1 MTFCDK
7 KAYIGNS
14 QHTRRWLN
22 SMQKELQM
30 YFENNRR
37 AAQNRAD
44 ADFLRRML
52 GGELNGNGCCDR
64 SADRSYER
72 SYDRDRSCNRAS
84 AQPHQGGM
92 GECCEWTPQA
102 RQEAPVR
109 PEGGCGCQKPC
120 NTSCPTE
127 IHAPALAMV
136 YCPRQCWR
144 KLLDPAEGL
153 KQGTIFAEL
162 IFPLEAVPHKG
173 GKEGCARRPM

>member
-1 MTFCDK
+1 
-7 KAYIGNS
+7 
-14 QHTRRWLN
+14 
-22 SMQKELQM
+22 M

-37 AAQNRAD
+37 AAENRAD

-52 GGELNGNGCCDR
+52 GGELNGNGCGCER
-64 SADRSYER
+64 SDER
-72 SYDRDRSCNRAS
+72 SYDRNRSCNRTPLES
-84 AQPHQGGM
+84 RRGT
-92 GECCEWTPQA
+92 GECCEWTPQVRRQPQA
-102 RQEAPVR
+102 RQEVPMR
-109 PEGGCGCQKPC
+109 PEGGCGCQTTC

-136 YCPRQCWR
+136 YSPRQCWR

-162 IFPLEAVPHKG
+162 VLPFEAVPQKG

>member
-1 MTFCDK
+1 
-7 KAYIGNS
+7 
-14 QHTRRWLN
+14 
-22 SMQKELQM
+22 M

-52 GGELNGNGCCDR
+52 GGELNGNGCGCERSNGRSGNRPCDGNR
-64 SADRSYER
+64 ER
-72 SYDRDRSCNRAS
+72 SYSHTQ
-84 AQPHQGGM
+84 AQERRGT
-92 GECCEWTPQA
+92 GECCEWRPQT
-102 RQEAPVR
+102 RLEKPSAP
-109 PEGGCGCQKPC
+109 PESGCGCQKPC

-136 YCPRQCWR
+136 YSPRQCWR

-162 IFPLEAVPHKG
+162 VLPFEAVSNNC